1 MTENRIIQIENLIF
15 RYEDVPSSKGKAP
28 AGGDADSEST
38 ALELPAAVIKGV
50 DLDIEEG
57 SFVAVIGR
65 NGSGKST
72 LAKCINA
79 LLVPTEGDVFVDG
92 MNTKNDD
99 DVLMIRKTA
108 AMVFQN
114 PDNQI
119 VSSIVEDDVAFGP
132 ENLGVEPERI
142 RQLVDES
149 LDAVKMGKY
158 KNKGPHMLSGGQKQ
172 RIAIAGAIAMR
183 PKCIVFDEPT
193 AMLDPSGR
201 KDVID
206 IIKDLNSQG
215 ITTVL
220 ITHYME
226 EAARADRV
234 VIMDKGVVRMDGAP
248 AEVFRREDELKAMDL
263 DVPCAVKLASELR
276 KLGVEIEEDIVDEE
290 GLVEAICRLK

>member
-1 MTENRIIQIENLIF
+1 MTDNKIISIKNLIF
-15 RYEDVPSSKGKAP
+15 RYENAS
-28 AGGDADSEST
+28 DADE
-38 ALELPAAVIKGV
+38 AVIKGI

-92 MNTKNDD
+92 MNTRDD
-99 DVLMIRKTA
+99 DKVLMIRKTA

-132 ENLGVEPERI
+132 ENLGMEPERI
-142 RQLVDES
+142 RELVDES
-149 LDAVKMGKY
+149 LESVKMGRY
-158 KNKGPHMLSGGQKQ
+158 RNKGPHMLSGGQKQ

-201 KDVID
+201 KDVIE
-206 IIKDLNSQG
+206 IIKRLNGQG
-215 ITTVL
+215 ITTILV
-220 ITHYME
+220 THYME
-226 EAARADRV
+226 EAAEADRII
-234 VIMDKGVVRMDGAP
+234 IMDEGRIMMDGKP
-248 AEVFRREDELKAMDL
+248 ADVFAEEDRLKEMSL
-263 DVPCAVKLASELR
+263 DVPCAVKMAAVLR
-276 KLGVEIEEDIVDEE
+276 KLSVDIEKDIVDEK
-290 GLVEAICRLK
+290 GLVEALCR

>member
-15 RYEDVPSSKGKAP
+15 RYEDVPSSEGKAP
-28 AGGDADSEST
+28 AGSDADSEST

-234 VIMDKGVVRMDGAP
+234 VIMDKGLVKMDGTP

-276 KLGVEIEEDIVDEE
+276 RLGVEIEEDIVDEE
-290 GLVEAICRLK
+290 GLVEAICRSK

>member
-1 MTENRIIQIENLIF
+1 MTDNKIISIKNLIF
-15 RYEDVPSSKGKAP
+15 RYENASDAEEDVLKG
-28 AGGDADSEST
+28 
-38 ALELPAAVIKGV
+38 I

-92 MNTKNDD
+92 MNTRDD
-99 DVLMIRKTA
+99 DKVLMIRKTA

-132 ENLGVEPERI
+132 ENLGMDPERI
-142 RQLVDES
+142 RELVDES
-149 LDAVKMGKY
+149 LESVKMGRY
-158 KNKGPHMLSGGQKQ
+158 RNKGPHMLSGGQKQ

-201 KDVID
+201 KDVLG
-206 IIKDLNSQG
+206 IIKDLNSLG

-220 ITHYME
+220 VTHYME
-226 EAARADRV
+226 EAAEADRII
-234 VIMDKGVVRMDGAP
+234 IMDGGRIAMDGTP
-248 AEVFRREDELKAMDL
+248 AEAFAEGEKLNEMSL
-263 DVPCAVKLASELR
+263 DVPCAVKMASELR
-276 KLGVEIEEDIVDEE
+276 KLGVDIEEDIVDEK
-290 GLVEAICRLK
+290 GLVEALCR

>member
-1 MTENRIIQIENLIF
+1 MTENSIIKIDNLIF
-15 RYEDVPSSKGKAP
+15 RYENGPSAAPGTEEVPGAAEDLISG
-28 AGGDADSEST
+28 
-38 ALELPAAVIKGV
+38 AVIKGV
-50 DLDIEEG
+50 DLAVEQG

-92 MNTKNDD
+92 MNTRDD
-99 DVLMIRKTA
+99 DAVLMIRKTA

-119 VSSIVEDDVAFGP
+119 VSSSVEDDVAFGP
-132 ENLGVEPERI
+132 ENLGIEPERI
-142 RQLVDES
+142 RELVDAS
-149 LDAVKMGKY
+149 LEAVKMGEY
-158 KNKGPHMLSGGQKQ
+158 RNKGPHMLSGGQKQ

-201 KDVID
+201 KDVIE

-215 ITTVL
+215 ITTIL

-226 EAARADRV
+226 EAAEADRV
-234 VIMDKGVVRMDGAP
+234 IIMDRGKIKMDGEP
-248 AEVFRREDELKAMDL
+248 AEVFRHEDELKAMDL
-263 DVPCAVKLASELR
+263 DVPCAVQMASELR
-276 KLGVEIEEDIVDEE
+276 KLGVDIGEDIVSEE
-290 GLVEAICRLK
+290 GLIEALVRR